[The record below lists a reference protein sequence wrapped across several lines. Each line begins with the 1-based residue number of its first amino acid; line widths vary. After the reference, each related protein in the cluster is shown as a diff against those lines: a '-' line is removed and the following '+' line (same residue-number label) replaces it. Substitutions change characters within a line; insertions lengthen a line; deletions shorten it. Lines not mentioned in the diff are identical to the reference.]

1 MARIVVAGIAIATI
15 TAPTMV
21 NSVSAPDSPSVYL
34 VDDGSGSTS
43 SPPPYNPT
51 PSDGENGNSN
61 GGTDGNNGEGDPNKP
76 NSGDEKSQTP
86 DDEAG
91 EDDGIPVAA
100 QAGLSLGVIGLAVLA
115 LIPGR
120 RPPAWMRR

>member
-61 GGTDGNNGEGDPNKP
+61 DGNNGEGDSSAP
-76 NSGDEKSQTP
+76 NSGDGKSQTP

-91 EDDGIPVAA
+91 EDEGIPVAA